1 MVKIVMSDSWS
12 KNWRLGGGEGSETLG
27 YEELSGNSQM
37 KVARLQPPDQHPS
50 PPHPSLTAAMRDFC
64 WHTFRLMRFSNAL
77 AAAIWA
83 GGIKLNLSSEFCFK
97 HRSHKFTA
105 SSSDLGPSTQD
116 VARHRPEAQ
125 HQTVSETLNM
135 FMTTKHIRKWHRAT
149 ESLFLIASVN
159 VSWENKSQPWPQGYT
174 AILVTTDKII
184 SSTII
189 IIIITRFACHYKRA
203 QGSQ

>member
-1 MVKIVMSDSWS
+1 MLTNQTNHIDAPRKSDGQS
-12 KNWRLGGGEGSETLG
+12 RDVGFLDPELEGGVGEGSEKLG

-37 KVARLQPPDQHPS
+37 KVGRLQPSDQHPS
-50 PPHPSLTAAMRDFC
+50 PPHPSLKAAMTDFC
-64 WHTFRLMRFSNAL
+64 WHALRLMRFSNAL
-77 AAAIWA
+77 AAAIWT

-135 FMTTKHIRKWHRAT
+135 FMTTT
-149 ESLFLIASVN
+149 N
-159 VSWENKSQPWPQGYT
+159 
-174 AILVTTDKII
+174 
-184 SSTII
+184 
-189 IIIITRFACHYKRA
+189 
-203 QGSQ
+203 